1 MLQPVGVQTNK
12 AQMTTLPAPIGGWN
26 ARDDI
31 SQIPP
36 NQALAL
42 ENWFPGEQA
51 VTTRPGYASFATIT
65 GTAETL
71 VSYNF
76 ETTQDLLVCH
86 NGEISDITDGS
97 TTSLASGFSN
107 NRWFWVNFRGF
118 ALMFNGA
125 DTPQKYDGSTVS
137 TNTITGSGLTAT
149 NLKYPWIF
157 KSRMFIVEKDS
168 ASFWYLDTN
177 NIAGTASELDFSGLA
192 EGKALAGATWTRDG
206 GAGMDDYCV
215 FLMSEGDLLV
225 YQGSNPASASDWAL
239 VGKYRVGKPM
249 GDRPFAKLGGD
260 LLVITVD
267 GVVPMSAVLASDRF
281 NPQAAVTD
289 IISGAWKTS
298 AKRYKES
305 TGWEI
310 ALYPLGQMGIVNIPN
325 GSGSFIQ
332 YVVNTTTRAWSCF
345 KNIPSNT
352 WGLHKDEMYLGSTGA
367 VYKFDS
373 GTSNAGSPITA
384 IYGGPFLNHQ
394 PVGMN
399 KGYKLMRPLL
409 SSPGAIP
416 VYIGFDTDYTTKT
429 SYYEPTQVE
438 SGGGGVWDEAEWD
451 VDEWAGAQAPQQE
464 WRTILGVGVSGA
476 ARFKTITSLN
486 QVSFHGVDLKYV
498 AGNGL

>member
-1 MLQPVGVQTNK
+1 M
-12 AQMTTLPAPIGGWN
+12 AQITLPAPIGGWN

-86 NGEISDITDGS
+86 NGEISDVTDGS

-137 TNTITGSGLTAT
+137 TNTIIGSGLTAT

-177 NIAGTASELDFSGLA
+177 NISGTASELDFSGLA

-249 GDRPFAKLGGD
+249 GDRPD
-260 LLVITVD
+260 DRDWETD
-267 GVVPMSAVLASDRF
+267 GRF
-281 NPQAAVTD
+281 
-289 IISGAWKTS
+289 
-298 AKRYKES
+298 
-305 TGWEI
+305 
-310 ALYPLGQMGIVNIPN
+310 
-325 GSGSFIQ
+325 
-332 YVVNTTTRAWSCF
+332 
-345 KNIPSNT
+345 
-352 WGLHKDEMYLGSTGA
+352 
-367 VYKFDS
+367 
-373 GTSNAGSPITA
+373 
-384 IYGGPFLNHQ
+384 
-394 PVGMN
+394 
-399 KGYKLMRPLL
+399 
-409 SSPGAIP
+409 
-416 VYIGFDTDYTTKT
+416 
-429 SYYEPTQVE
+429 
-438 SGGGGVWDEAEWD
+438 
-451 VDEWAGAQAPQQE
+451 
-464 WRTILGVGVSGA
+464 
-476 ARFKTITSLN
+476 
-486 QVSFHGVDLKYV
+486 
-498 AGNGL
+498 

>member
-1 MLQPVGVQTNK
+1 MRQPVGIQSNK
-12 AQMTTLPAPIGGWN
+12 AQQITLPAPIGGWN

-36 NQALAL
+36 NQALTL

-71 VSYNF
+71 VSYNY
-76 ETTQDLLVCH
+76 ETAQDLLVCH

-107 NRWFWVNFRGF
+107 NRWFWVNFRGY

-137 TNTITGSGLTAT
+137 TNTITGVTAT

-157 KSRMFIVEKDS
+157 KSRLFIAEKDS
-168 ASFWYLDTN
+168 ASFWYLATN
-177 NIAGTASELDFSGLA
+177 NIAGSASELDFSSLA
-192 EGKALAGATWTRDG
+192 EGKAIAGATWTRDG
-206 GAGMDDYCV
+206 GSGMDDYCV

-225 YQGSNPASASDWAL
+225 YQGDNPASASDWAL
-239 VGKYRVGKPM
+239 VGKYKVGKPM

-310 ALYPLGQMGIVNIPN
+310 TLFPLGQMGIVNIPN
-325 GSGSFIQ
+325 GSGSFVQ
-332 YVVNTTTRAWSCF
+332 YVVNTTTRAWACF

-352 WGLHKDEMYLGSTGA
+352 WGLHKDQMYFGSTGA

-451 VDEWAGAQAPQQE
+451 VAEWAGAQAPQQE
-464 WRTILGVGVSGA
+464 WRTILGVGISGA

-498 AGNGL
+498 VGNGL